1 MAGLTAERSLKSWL
15 NRAHGK
21 NALLIQHR
29 RNFAHVQTAVGFNL
43 DHSNLDYSNLDHSIH
58 GPDSNL
64 ILDGNSTQRNNLGSQ
79 TRIDLV

>member
-15 NRAHGK
+15 NRAYGK

-43 DHSNLDYSNLDHSIH
+43 DHSNLDHSIH